1 MTSTRHRFLLPMA
14 ALLALSLS
22 RVPAQGQIRLNQ
34 IGFHPADRKVAAVVG
49 DGTSSVVLTVDRTDT
64 LYQGTLGPASV
75 WQYS

>member
-1 MTSTRHRFLLPMA
+1 MTIRRHRLLVPMA
-14 ALLALSLS
+14 ALLGLSCS
-22 RVPAQGQIRLNQ
+22 QVSAQGQIRLNQ
-34 IGFHPADRKVAAVVG
+34 IGFHAADTKVAAVVG